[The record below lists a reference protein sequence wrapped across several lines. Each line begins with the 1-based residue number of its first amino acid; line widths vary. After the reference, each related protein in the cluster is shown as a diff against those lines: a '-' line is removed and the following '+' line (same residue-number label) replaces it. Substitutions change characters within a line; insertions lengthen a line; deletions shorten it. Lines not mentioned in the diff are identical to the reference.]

1 MSEQSNIRKK
11 GRNRLKA
18 EKNLHDRIVEDILP
32 SFAQELQKEGVISSF
47 NRETFR
53 IEMEQLFL
61 NSSFPAFV
69 IIPDLLL
76 ILPDKK
82 RFLVEI
88 VNPRDPKRLMGELAS
103 VQFLGFHNLI
113 DAAMVFLLPRGP
125 ESVSAPDK
133 GVRLFQGGQ
142 FINQLFQH
150 KVPTWIV
157 SWSTKDDYS
166 LSNLKSWILSRQP
179 SWWFTKEPSKS
190 E

>member
-1 MSEQSNIRKK
+1 M
-11 GRNRLKA
+11 KA
-18 EKNLHDRIVEDILP
+18 EKNLHERIVEDVLP
-32 SFAQELQKEGVISSF
+32 RFAQELQKEGVISSF
-47 NRETFR
+47 NRKTFS
-53 IEMEQLFL
+53 IKLKQPLQ
-61 NSSFPAFV
+61 NSSFPYAFAV
-69 IIPDLLL
+69 IPDLLL

-103 VQFLGFHNLI
+103 VQFLGFHDLI

-133 GVRLFQGGQ
+133 GVRLFQGCQ
-142 FINQLFQH
+142 FIDHLFKH

-157 SWSTKDDYS
+157 SWSTDNDHS

-179 SWWFTKEPSKS
+179 SWWLQGRGGLTPTAKS
-190 E
+190 W